1 MAVSGYDGSIVLTT
15 KIDTKGLGKGIDALK
30 NKFAQLKE
38 QRVTFNVLTSAIK
51 DQQFVIKNLETQ
63 YSQLVAAGQGSSEQA
78 QDLKNQIK
86 ELRAELKQMQEAV
99 SQMGKTAKKD
109 IKTTT
114 KGLTRIRQRLAE
126 IAKSVF
132 IFTLVTKA
140 LRSIFDLFKDILNAD
155 KKFRADWEEL
165 KAALYAI
172 ATPLKDVI
180 IPALKYIVAQ
190 MRDWAVSVGRII
202 AELSG
207 MSYEEFVAQARA
219 TKEAADNYKKM
230 ADSSAETAKN
240 VKKQLAAFDDI
251 QILTGGETSEADGGE
266 SAGFDALA
274 GYDTGNAKN
283 MLEDVMTAVRG
294 ALIALGVILLVSG
307 NVGWGISLIIA
318 GAAMMGYSEAEIG
331 NADNITAEIN
341 KLSGAVIIGGILAIL
356 VGILLCMAQ
365 LWGLGI
371 KLIAIGAAASF
382 GTITLNWDSIKE
394 KLQTSAGDW
403 VAVGGIIAIVLGILL
418 CMASLFPIGI
428 ALIALGAAAVVT
440 TIVVNW
446 DTITKQ
452 VSQAIEENKGLL
464 AGAAAGLLL
473 IGILLCFT
481 PMLALGIALIA
492 TGVIGLGYVAT
503 KVDWRGVGENISN
516 FVEENKRLII
526 GISAGLLLIG
536 ILLCFTPLLPLGIGL
551 IAAGVAGLGYTATK
565 IDWKAVGANI
575 SNFVEENK
583 RLIIGISAGLLVIGI
598 LLCFTPM
605 LPLGISLIA
614 AGVVGLGYT
623 ATKVDWK
630 AIGNKISNFIE
641 ENKGLL
647 IGVSAGLLLIGILL
661 CITGVR
667 VPLGIGLIVAGVAGL
682 GYTATKIDW
691 NAPVNWVKNA
701 WEMVKQ
707 FWNANIAPVFTQ
719 KFWIDLA
726 KKCGNGLIAGF
737 EGAINGIISLFE
749 TMINWIAGGLNK
761 ISFDI
766 PSWVPLIGGKK
777 FGFNIPKAKFGRVSI
792 PRLAEGAVIPANKEF
807 LAVLGDQKRGT
818 NIEAPAELIKQM
830 VREAL
835 AENGSQTTTREEH
848 YYLNET
854 ELMSIMY
861 RLVKGGE
868 RLGGGSLITE
878 GGA

>member
-202 AELSG
+202 AALSG

-318 GAAMMGYSEAEIG
+318 GAAMMGYSESETG
-331 NADNITAEIN
+331 NDDDIKSKID

-382 GTITLNWDSIKE
+382 GTIALNWDSIKE

-440 TIVVNW
+440 PIVVNW
-446 DTITKQ
+446 DTITTKI
-452 VSQAIEENKGLL
+452 SQFVNENKAIV

-481 PMLALGIALIA
+481 PLLALGI
-492 TGVIGLGYVAT
+492 G
-503 KVDWRGVGENISN
+503 
-516 FVEENKRLII
+516 
-526 GISAGLLLIG
+526 
-536 ILLCFTPLLPLGIGL
+536 
-551 IAAGVAGLGYTATK
+551 
-565 IDWKAVGANI
+565 
-575 SNFVEENK
+575 
-583 RLIIGISAGLLVIGI
+583 
-598 LLCFTPM
+598 
-605 LPLGISLIA
+605 LIA

-630 AIGNKISNFIE
+630 AIGNKISNFVE

-661 CITGVR
+661 CITGVG

-701 WEMVKQ
+701 WEMVKR

-737 EGAINGIISLFE
+737 EGAINGIISIFE
-749 TMINWIAGGLNK
+749 TMINWIVGGLNK

-777 FGFNIPKAKFGRVSI
+777 FGFNIPEAKFGRVSI

>member
-219 TKEAADNYKKM
+219 TKEAAGNYKKM

-240 VKKQLAAFDDI
+240 VKKQLAAFDDM

-318 GAAMMGYSEAEIG
+318 GAAMMGYSESKTG
-331 NADNITAEIN
+331 NDNDNDDDIKSKID

-356 VGILLCMAQ
+356 LGILLCMAPP
-365 LWGLGI
+365 LLGLGV

-382 GTITLNWDSIKE
+382 GTIALNWDSIKE

-418 CMASLFPIGI
+418 CMTPLFPLGI

-440 TIVVNW
+440 PIVVNW

-452 VSQAIEENKGLL
+452 VSRAIEENKGLL

-492 TGVIGLGYVAT
+492 TGVIGLGYAAT

-536 ILLCFTPLLPLGIGL
+536 ILLCFTPLFPLGIG
-551 IAAGVAGLGYTATK
+551 
-565 IDWKAVGANI
+565 
-575 SNFVEENK
+575 
-583 RLIIGISAGLLVIGI
+583 
-598 LLCFTPM
+598 
-605 LPLGISLIA
+605 LIA

-630 AIGNKISNFIE
+630 AIGNKISNFVE

-647 IGVSAGLLLIGILL
+647 IRVSAGLLLIGILL
-661 CITGVR
+661 CFTPMI
-667 VPLGIGLIVAGVAGL
+667 PLGIGLIVAGVAGL

-701 WEMVKQ
+701 WEMVKR
-707 FWNANIAPVFTQ
+707 FWDANIAPVFTQ

-777 FGFNIPKAKFGRVSI
+777 FGFNIPEAKFGRVSI

>member
-307 NVGWGISLIIA
+307 QVGWGISLIIA
-318 GAAMMGYSEAEIG
+318 GAAMMGYSESEIG
-331 NADNITAEIN
+331 NADNINAEIN

-356 VGILLCMAQ
+356 LGILLCMAQ

-382 GTITLNWDSIKE
+382 GTIALNWDSIKE

-440 TIVVNW
+440 PIVVNW

-503 KVDWRGVGENISN
+503 KIDWRGVGTNISN
-516 FVEENKRLII
+516 FINENKGLII
-526 GISAGLLLIG
+526 GIAAGLVVIG

-565 IDWKAVGANI
+565 IDWKA
-575 SNFVEENK
+575 
-583 RLIIGISAGLLVIGI
+583 
-598 LLCFTPM
+598 
-605 LPLGISLIA
+605 
-614 AGVVGLGYT
+614 
-623 ATKVDWK
+623 
-630 AIGNKISNFIE
+630 IGNKISNFVE

-661 CITGVR
+661 CITGVG

-701 WEMVKQ
+701 WEMVKR
-707 FWNANIAPVFTQ
+707 FWDANIAPVFTK

-737 EGAINGIISLFE
+737 EGAINGIISIFE

-777 FGFNIPKAKFGRVSI
+777 FGFNIPEAKFGRVSI

-835 AENGSQTTTREEH
+835 AENGSQTATREEH

-854 ELMSIMY
+854 ELMSIMW

>member
-30 NKFAQLKE
+30 NKLAQLKE

-230 ADSSAETAKN
+230 AGSSAETAKN

-318 GAAMMGYSEAEIG
+318 GAAMMGYSEAETG

-382 GTITLNWDSIKE
+382 GTIALNWDSIKE

-440 TIVVNW
+440 PIVVNW

-464 AGAAAGLLL
+464 AVAAAGLLL

-551 IAAGVAGLGYTATK
+551 IATGVVGLGYTATK
-565 IDWKAVGANI
+565 VDWKAIGNKI

-605 LPLGISLIA
+605 FPLGISLIA
-614 AGVVGLGYT
+614 ASVAGLGYT

-630 AIGNKISNFIE
+630 AIGNKISNFVE

-661 CITGVR
+661 CFTPMI
-667 VPLGIGLIVAGVAGL
+667 PLGIGLIVAGVAGL

-691 NAPVNWVKNA
+691 NAAVNWVKNA

-737 EGAINGIISLFE
+737 EGAINGIISIFE
-749 TMINWIAGGLNK
+749 TMINWIVGGLNK
-761 ISFDI
+761 ISFD
-766 PSWVPLIGGKK
+766 VPWWLVPVVGGET
-777 FGFNIPKAKFGRVSI
+777 FGFNIPEVKLGRVSI

>member
-294 ALIALGVILLVSG
+294 ALIALGVILLVCG

-331 NADNITAEIN
+331 NADNINAEIN

-356 VGILLCMAQ
+356 LGILLCMAQ
-365 LWGLGI
+365 FWGLGI

-394 KLQTSAGDW
+394 KLQTSDGVW

-440 TIVVNW
+440 PIVVNW

-492 TGVIGLGYVAT
+492 SGVIGLGYVAT
-503 KVDWRGVGENISN
+503 KIDWRGVGTNISN
-516 FVEENKRLII
+516 FINENKGLII
-526 GISAGLLLIG
+526 GIAAGLVVIG

-565 IDWKAVGANI
+565 IDWKA
-575 SNFVEENK
+575 
-583 RLIIGISAGLLVIGI
+583 
-598 LLCFTPM
+598 
-605 LPLGISLIA
+605 
-614 AGVVGLGYT
+614 
-623 ATKVDWK
+623 
-630 AIGNKISNFIE
+630 IGNKISNFVE

-661 CITGVR
+661 CITGVG

-701 WEMVKQ
+701 WEMVKR
-707 FWNANIAPVFTQ
+707 FWNVNIAPVFTQ

-777 FGFNIPKAKFGRVSI
+777 FGFNIPEAKFGRVSI

>member
-1 MAVSGYDGSIVLTT
+1 MAVSGYDGSIILTT

-30 NKFAQLKE
+30 KKFAQLKE

-63 YSQLVAAGQGSSEQA
+63 YSQMVAAGQGSSEQA
-78 QDLKNQIK
+78 QELKNQIK
-86 ELRAELKQMQEAV
+86 ELRVELKQMKEAL
-99 SQMGKTAKKD
+99 SAMGKTSQKD
-109 IKTTT
+109 IKATTQ
-114 KGLTRIRQRLAE
+114 GLTRIRQRLAE

-132 IFTLVTKA
+132 IFALVTKA

-318 GAAMMGYSEAEIG
+318 GAAMMGYSEAETG

-365 LWGLGI
+365 LWGVGI

-382 GTITLNWDSIKE
+382 GTIALNWDSIKE

-428 ALIALGAAAVVT
+428 ALIALGAAAVVWP
-440 TIVVNW
+440 IVVNW

-503 KVDWRGVGENISN
+503 KIDWNEVGTKISN
-516 FVEENKRLII
+516 FVEENKSLII

-536 ILLCFTPLLPLGIGL
+536 ILLCFTPMLPLGISL
-551 IAAGVAGLGYTATK
+551 IATGVVGLGYTATK
-565 IDWKAVGANI
+565 IDWKA
-575 SNFVEENK
+575 
-583 RLIIGISAGLLVIGI
+583 
-598 LLCFTPM
+598 
-605 LPLGISLIA
+605 
-614 AGVVGLGYT
+614 
-623 ATKVDWK
+623 
-630 AIGNKISNFIE
+630 IGNKISNFVE

-661 CITGVR
+661 CITGVG

-701 WEMVKQ
+701 WEMVKR
-707 FWNANIAPVFTQ
+707 FWDANIAQVFTQ
-719 KFWIDLA
+719 KFWLDLA

-777 FGFNIPKAKFGRVSI
+777 FGFNIPEAKFGRVSI

-868 RLGGGSLITE
+868 RLGGGSLIAE

>member
-180 IPALKYIVAQ
+180 IPALKYIVAE

-251 QILTGGETSEADGGE
+251 QILTGGENSEADGGE

-382 GTITLNWDSIKE
+382 GTIALNWDSIKE

-440 TIVVNW
+440 PIVVNW

-481 PMLALGIALIA
+481 P
-492 TGVIGLGYVAT
+492 
-503 KVDWRGVGENISN
+503 
-516 FVEENKRLII
+516 
-526 GISAGLLLIG
+526 
-536 ILLCFTPLLPLGIGL
+536 LLPLGIGL
-551 IAAGVAGLGYTATK
+551 IAT
-565 IDWKAVGANI
+565 
-575 SNFVEENK
+575 
-583 RLIIGISAGLLVIGI
+583 
-598 LLCFTPM
+598 
-605 LPLGISLIA
+605 
-614 AGVVGLGYT
+614 GVVGLGYS

-630 AIGNKISNFIE
+630 AIGNKISNFVE

-661 CITGVR
+661 CITGVG

-691 NAPVNWVKNA
+691 NAPVNWVQNA
-701 WEMVKQ
+701 WEMVKR
-707 FWNANIAPVFTQ
+707 FWDANIAPVFTQ

-777 FGFNIPKAKFGRVSI
+777 FGFNIPEAKFGRVSI

>member
-30 NKFAQLKE
+30 IKFAQLKE

-251 QILTGGETSEADGGE
+251 QILTGGENSEADGGE

-356 VGILLCMAQ
+356 LGILLCMAQ

-382 GTITLNWDSIKE
+382 GTIALNWDSIKE

-440 TIVVNW
+440 PIVVNW

-503 KVDWRGVGENISN
+503 KIDWRGVGE
-516 FVEENKRLII
+516 
-526 GISAGLLLIG
+526 
-536 ILLCFTPLLPLGIGL
+536 
-551 IAAGVAGLGYTATK
+551 
-565 IDWKAVGANI
+565 NI

-630 AIGNKISNFIE
+630 AIGNKISNFVE

-661 CITGVR
+661 CITGVG

-701 WEMVKQ
+701 WEMVKR

-777 FGFNIPKAKFGRVSI
+777 FGFNIPEAKFGRVSI

>member
-30 NKFAQLKE
+30 NKFAQLRE

-331 NADNITAEIN
+331 NADNINAEIN

-356 VGILLCMAQ
+356 LGILLCMAQ
-365 LWGLGI
+365 FWGLGI

-382 GTITLNWDSIKE
+382 GTIALNWDSIKE

-440 TIVVNW
+440 PIVVNW

-452 VSQAIEENKGLL
+452 VSRAIEENKGLL

-503 KVDWRGVGENISN
+503 KIDWRGVGTKISN
-516 FVEENKRLII
+516 FINENKGLII
-526 GISAGLLLIG
+526 GIAAGLVVIG

-565 IDWKAVGANI
+565 IDWKA
-575 SNFVEENK
+575 
-583 RLIIGISAGLLVIGI
+583 
-598 LLCFTPM
+598 
-605 LPLGISLIA
+605 
-614 AGVVGLGYT
+614 
-623 ATKVDWK
+623 
-630 AIGNKISNFIE
+630 IGNKISNFVE

-661 CITGVR
+661 CITGVG

-701 WEMVKQ
+701 WEMVKR
-707 FWNANIAPVFTQ
+707 FWNVNIAPVFTQ

-737 EGAINGIISLFE
+737 EGAINGIISRFE
-749 TMINWIAGGLNK
+749 TMINWIVGGLNK

-777 FGFNIPKAKFGRVSI
+777 FGFNIPEAKFGRVSI

-835 AENGSQTTTREEH
+835 AENGWQTTTPEEH
-848 YYLNET
+848 YCLNET

>member
-15 KIDTKGLGKGIDALK
+15 KIDTKGLGKGIDAIK

-38 QRVTFNVLTSAIK
+38 QRVTFNVMTSAIK

-63 YSQLVAAGQGSSEQA
+63 YSQMVAAGQGSSEQV
-78 QDLKNQIK
+78 QNLKSQIK
-86 ELRAELKQMQEAV
+86 ELRDELNPMQEAL
-99 SQMGKTAKKD
+99 SAMGKTSKKD
-109 IKTTT
+109 IKATTQ
-114 KGLTRIRQRLAE
+114 GLTRIRQRLAE

-219 TKEAADNYKKM
+219 TKEAAENYKKM

-266 SAGFDALA
+266 SAGFVALA

-318 GAAMMGYSEAEIG
+318 GAAMMGYSESETG
-331 NADNITAEIN
+331 NDDDIKSKID
-341 KLSGAVIIGGILAIL
+341 KLSGAVRIGGILAIL

-365 LWGLGI
+365 FWGLGI

-382 GTITLNWDSIKE
+382 GTIALNWDSIKE

-418 CMASLFPIGI
+418 CMASLFPLGI
-428 ALIALGAAAVVT
+428 ALIALGAAAVLT
-440 TIVVNW
+440 PIVVNW
-446 DTITKQ
+446 DTITTKI
-452 VSQAIEENKGLL
+452 SQFVNENKAIV

-492 TGVIGLGYVAT
+492 SGVIGLGYVAT
-503 KVDWRGVGENISN
+503 KIDWRGVGTNISN
-516 FVEENKRLII
+516 FINENKGLII
-526 GISAGLLLIG
+526 GIAAGLVVIG

-565 IDWKAVGANI
+565 I
-575 SNFVEENK
+575 
-583 RLIIGISAGLLVIGI
+583 
-598 LLCFTPM
+598 
-605 LPLGISLIA
+605 
-614 AGVVGLGYT
+614 
-623 ATKVDWK
+623 DWK

-661 CITGVR
+661 CITGVG

-707 FWNANIAPVFTQ
+707 FWNANIAPVFTK
-719 KFWIDLA
+719 KFWLDLA

-737 EGAINGIISLFE
+737 EGAINGIISIFE
-749 TMINWIAGGLNK
+749 TMINWIVGGLNK

-777 FGFNIPKAKFGRVSI
+777 FGFNIPEAKFGRVSI
-792 PRLAEGAVIPANKEF
+792 PRLAEGAVIPANKKF

-835 AENGSQTTTREEH
+835 DENGSQTTTREEH

>member
-30 NKFAQLKE
+30 NKLAQLKE

-318 GAAMMGYSEAEIG
+318 GAAMMGYSEAETG
-331 NADNITAEIN
+331 NADNINAEIN

-356 VGILLCMAQ
+356 LGILLCMAQ

-382 GTITLNWDSIKE
+382 GTIALNWDSIKE

-440 TIVVNW
+440 PIVVNW
-446 DTITKQ
+446 DTMTKQ

-503 KVDWRGVGENISN
+503 KIDWRGVGE
-516 FVEENKRLII
+516 
-526 GISAGLLLIG
+526 
-536 ILLCFTPLLPLGIGL
+536 
-551 IAAGVAGLGYTATK
+551 
-565 IDWKAVGANI
+565 NI

-630 AIGNKISNFIE
+630 AIGNKVSNFVE

-661 CITGVR
+661 CITGVG

-701 WEMVKQ
+701 WEMVKR
-707 FWNANIAPVFTQ
+707 FWDANIAPVFTQ

-749 TMINWIAGGLNK
+749 TMINWIVGGINK
-761 ISFDI
+761 ISFD
-766 PSWVPLIGGKK
+766 VPWWLVPVVGSET
-777 FGFNIPKAKFGRVSI
+777 FGFNIPEVKLGRVSI

-835 AENGSQTTTREEH
+835 AENGSQTATREEH

>member
-30 NKFAQLKE
+30 NKFAQLRE

-331 NADNITAEIN
+331 NADNINAEIN

-356 VGILLCMAQ
+356 LGILLCMAQ
-365 LWGLGI
+365 FWGLGI

-382 GTITLNWDSIKE
+382 GTIALNWDSIKE

-440 TIVVNW
+440 PIVVNW

-503 KVDWRGVGENISN
+503 KIDWRGVGTKISN
-516 FVEENKRLII
+516 FINENKGLII
-526 GISAGLLLIG
+526 GIAAGLVVIG

-565 IDWKAVGANI
+565 IDWKA
-575 SNFVEENK
+575 
-583 RLIIGISAGLLVIGI
+583 
-598 LLCFTPM
+598 
-605 LPLGISLIA
+605 
-614 AGVVGLGYT
+614 
-623 ATKVDWK
+623 
-630 AIGNKISNFIE
+630 IGNKISNFVE

-661 CITGVR
+661 CITGVG

-701 WEMVKQ
+701 WEMVKR

-749 TMINWIAGGLNK
+749 TMINWIVGGINK
-761 ISFDI
+761 ISFD
-766 PSWVPLIGGKK
+766 VPWWLVPVVGSET
-777 FGFNIPKAKFGRVSI
+777 FGFNIPEVKLGRVSI

>member
-165 KAALYAI
+165 KAALYAL

-307 NVGWGISLIIA
+307 NIGWGISLIIA

-382 GTITLNWDSIKE
+382 GTMALNWDSIKE

-440 TIVVNW
+440 PIVVNW

-464 AGAAAGLLL
+464 AVAA
-473 IGILLCFT
+473 
-481 PMLALGIALIA
+481 
-492 TGVIGLGYVAT
+492 
-503 KVDWRGVGENISN
+503 
-516 FVEENKRLII
+516 
-526 GISAGLLLIG
+526 AGLLLIG

-551 IAAGVAGLGYTATK
+551 IAT
-565 IDWKAVGANI
+565 
-575 SNFVEENK
+575 
-583 RLIIGISAGLLVIGI
+583 
-598 LLCFTPM
+598 
-605 LPLGISLIA
+605 
-614 AGVVGLGYT
+614 GVVGLGYS

-630 AIGNKISNFIE
+630 AIGNKISNFVE

-661 CITGVR
+661 CITGVG

-701 WEMVKQ
+701 WEMVKR

-737 EGAINGIISLFE
+737 EGAINGIISIFE

>member
-38 QRVTFNVLTSAIK
+38 QRVTFKVLTSAIK

-132 IFTLVTKA
+132 VFALVTKA

-219 TKEAADNYKKM
+219 TKEAAGNYKKM

-318 GAAMMGYSEAEIG
+318 GAAMMGYSESKTG
-331 NADNITAEIN
+331 NDNDNDDDIKSKID

-382 GTITLNWDSIKE
+382 GTIALNWDSIKE

-551 IAAGVAGLGYTATK
+551 IAT
-565 IDWKAVGANI
+565 
-575 SNFVEENK
+575 
-583 RLIIGISAGLLVIGI
+583 
-598 LLCFTPM
+598 
-605 LPLGISLIA
+605 
-614 AGVVGLGYT
+614 GVVGLGYS

-630 AIGNKISNFIE
+630 AIGNKISNFVE

-647 IGVSAGLLLIGILL
+647 IRVSAGLLLIGILL
-661 CITGVR
+661 CITGVG

-701 WEMVKQ
+701 WEMVKR
-707 FWNANIAPVFTQ
+707 FWDANIAPVFTQ

-777 FGFNIPKAKFGRVSI
+777 FGFNIPEVKLGRVSI

>member
-30 NKFAQLKE
+30 NKLAQLKE

-114 KGLTRIRQRLAE
+114 QGLTRIRQRLAE

-251 QILTGGETSEADGGE
+251 QILSSGETSEADGGE

-318 GAAMMGYSEAEIG
+318 GAAMMGYSESETG
-331 NADNITAEIN
+331 NDDDIKPKIDN
-341 KLSGAVIIGGILAIL
+341 LSGAVIIGGILAIL

-382 GTITLNWDSIKE
+382 GTIALNWDSIKE

-428 ALIALGAAAVVT
+428 ALIALGAAAVIT
-440 TIVVNW
+440 PIVVNW

-464 AGAAAGLLL
+464 AVAAAGLLL

-551 IAAGVAGLGYTATK
+551 IAAGV
-565 IDWKAVGANI
+565 
-575 SNFVEENK
+575 
-583 RLIIGISAGLLVIGI
+583 
-598 LLCFTPM
+598 
-605 LPLGISLIA
+605 
-614 AGVVGLGYT
+614 VGLGYT

-630 AIGNKISNFIE
+630 AIGNKISNFVE

-661 CITGVR
+661 CFTPMI
-667 VPLGIGLIVAGVAGL
+667 PLGIGLIVAGVAGL

-691 NAPVNWVKNA
+691 NALGNWVKNA
-701 WEMVKQ
+701 WEMVKR
-707 FWNANIAPVFTQ
+707 FWNANIAPVFTR
-719 KFWIDLA
+719 KFWLDLA

-737 EGAINGIISLFE
+737 EGAINGIISIFE
-749 TMINWIAGGLNK
+749 TMINWIVGGLNK

-777 FGFNIPKAKFGRVSI
+777 FGFNIPEAKFGRVSI

>member
-30 NKFAQLKE
+30 KKFAQLKE

-63 YSQLVAAGQGSSEQA
+63 YSQMVAAGQGSSEQA
-78 QDLKNQIK
+78 QELKNQIK
-86 ELRAELKQMQEAV
+86 ELRAELKQMQEAL
-99 SQMGKTAKKD
+99 SAMGKTSKKD
-109 IKTTT
+109 IKATTQ
-114 KGLTRIRQRLAE
+114 GLTRIRQRLAE

-207 MSYEEFVAQARA
+207 MSYDEFVAQARA

-318 GAAMMGYSEAEIG
+318 GAAMMGYSESETG
-331 NADNITAEIN
+331 NEDDIKSKID

-382 GTITLNWDSIKE
+382 GTIALNWDSIKE

-440 TIVVNW
+440 PIVVNW

-503 KVDWRGVGENISN
+503 KIDWNEVGTKISN
-516 FVEENKRLII
+516 FVEENKSLII

-565 IDWKAVGANI
+565 IDWN
-575 SNFVEENK
+575 
-583 RLIIGISAGLLVIGI
+583 
-598 LLCFTPM
+598 
-605 LPLGISLIA
+605 
-614 AGVVGLGYT
+614 
-623 ATKVDWK
+623 
-630 AIGNKISNFIE
+630 AIGNKISNFVE

-661 CITGVR
+661 CITGVG

-707 FWNANIAPVFTQ
+707 FWNANIAPVFTK
-719 KFWIDLA
+719 KFWLDLA

-737 EGAINGIISLFE
+737 EGAINGIISIFE
-749 TMINWIAGGLNK
+749 TMINWIVGGLNK

-777 FGFNIPKAKFGRVSI
+777 FGFNIPKANFGRVSI

>member
-30 NKFAQLKE
+30 NKLAQLKE

-63 YSQLVAAGQGSSEQA
+63 YSQMVAAGQGSSEQA

-86 ELRAELKQMQEAV
+86 ELRAELKQMQEAL

-126 IAKSVF
+126 IAKSIF
-132 IFTLVTKA
+132 IFALVTKA

-240 VKKQLAAFDDI
+240 AKKQLAAFDDL

-318 GAAMMGYSEAEIG
+318 GAAMMGYSESETG
-331 NADNITAEIN
+331 NDDDIKSKID

-382 GTITLNWDSIKE
+382 GTIALNWDSIKE

-440 TIVVNW
+440 PIVVNW

-464 AGAAAGLLL
+464 AVAA
-473 IGILLCFT
+473 
-481 PMLALGIALIA
+481 
-492 TGVIGLGYVAT
+492 
-503 KVDWRGVGENISN
+503 
-516 FVEENKRLII
+516 
-526 GISAGLLLIG
+526 AGLLLIG

-583 RLIIGISAGLLVIGI
+583 GLIIGIAAGLVVIGI
-598 LLCFTPM
+598 LLCFTP
-605 LPLGISLIA
+605 LLALGIGLIA

-630 AIGNKISNFIE
+630 AIGNKISNFVE

-661 CITGVR
+661 CFTPMI
-667 VPLGIGLIVAGVAGL
+667 PLGIGLIVAGVAGL
-682 GYTATKIDW
+682 GYTATKINW

-701 WEMVKQ
+701 WGIVKQ
-707 FWNANIAPVFTQ
+707 FWNANIAPVFTK
-719 KFWIDLA
+719 KFWLDLA

-737 EGAINGIISLFE
+737 EGAINGIISIFE
-749 TMINWIAGGLNK
+749 TMINWISGGLNK

-777 FGFNIPKAKFGRVSI
+777 FSFNIPGVKLGRVSI

>member
-30 NKFAQLKE
+30 NKLAQLKE

-63 YSQLVAAGQGSSEQA
+63 YSQMVAAGQGSSEQA

-207 MSYEEFVAQARA
+207 MSYDEFVAQARA

-318 GAAMMGYSEAEIG
+318 GAAMMGYSESEIG

-341 KLSGAVIIGGILAIL
+341 RLSGAVIIGGILAIL
-356 VGILLCMAQ
+356 LGILLCMAQ

-382 GTITLNWDSIKE
+382 GTIALNWDSIKE

-440 TIVVNW
+440 PIVVNW

-452 VSQAIEENKGLL
+452 VSQAIEENKGLV
-464 AGAAAGLLL
+464 AGVAAGLLL

-503 KVDWRGVGENISN
+503 KIDWNEVGTKISN

-536 ILLCFTPLLPLGIGL
+536 ILLCFTPEFPLGIGL
-551 IAAGVAGLGYTATK
+551 IVAGVAGLGYTATK
-565 IDWKAVGANI
+565 I
-575 SNFVEENK
+575 
-583 RLIIGISAGLLVIGI
+583 
-598 LLCFTPM
+598 
-605 LPLGISLIA
+605 
-614 AGVVGLGYT
+614 
-623 ATKVDWK
+623 DWK

-661 CITGVR
+661 CITGVG

-737 EGAINGIISLFE
+737 EGAINGIISIFE

-777 FGFNIPKAKFGRVSI
+777 FGFNIPKAKLGRVSI

-835 AENGSQTTTREEH
+835 AENGSQTATREEH

-868 RLGGGSLITE
+868 RLGGGSLIAE

>member
-63 YSQLVAAGQGSSEQA
+63 YSQMVAAGQGSSEQA

-318 GAAMMGYSEAEIG
+318 GAAMMGYSESETG
-331 NADNITAEIN
+331 NDDDIKSKID

-356 VGILLCMAQ
+356 LGILLCMAQ
-365 LWGLGI
+365 FWGLGI

-382 GTITLNWDSIKE
+382 GTMALNWDSIKE

-418 CMASLFPIGI
+418 CMASLFTIGI

-440 TIVVNW
+440 PIVVNW

-503 KVDWRGVGENISN
+503 KIDWRGVGANISN
-516 FVEENKRLII
+516 FINENKGLII
-526 GISAGLLLIG
+526 GIAAGLVVIG
-536 ILLCFTPLLPLGIGL
+536 ILLCFTPLLALGIG
-551 IAAGVAGLGYTATK
+551 
-565 IDWKAVGANI
+565 
-575 SNFVEENK
+575 
-583 RLIIGISAGLLVIGI
+583 
-598 LLCFTPM
+598 
-605 LPLGISLIA
+605 LIA

-630 AIGNKISNFIE
+630 AIGNKISNFVE

-661 CITGVR
+661 CFTPMI
-667 VPLGIGLIVAGVAGL
+667 PLGIGLIVAGVAGL

-701 WEMVKQ
+701 WEMVKR

-749 TMINWIAGGLNK
+749 TMINWIVGGINK
-761 ISFDI
+761 ISFD
-766 PSWVPLIGGKK
+766 VPWWLVPVVGGET
-777 FGFNIPKAKFGRVSI
+777 FGFNIPEVKLGRVSI

>member
-307 NVGWGISLIIA
+307 QVGWGISLIIA
-318 GAAMMGYSEAEIG
+318 GAAMMGYSESEIG
-331 NADNITAEIN
+331 NADNINAEIN

-356 VGILLCMAQ
+356 LGILLCMAQ

-382 GTITLNWDSIKE
+382 GTIALNWDSIKE

-440 TIVVNW
+440 PIVVNW

-503 KVDWRGVGENISN
+503 KIDWRGVGTNISN
-516 FVEENKRLII
+516 FINENKGLII
-526 GISAGLLLIG
+526 GIAAGLVVIG

-565 IDWKAVGANI
+565 IDWKA
-575 SNFVEENK
+575 
-583 RLIIGISAGLLVIGI
+583 
-598 LLCFTPM
+598 
-605 LPLGISLIA
+605 
-614 AGVVGLGYT
+614 
-623 ATKVDWK
+623 
-630 AIGNKISNFIE
+630 IGNKISNFVE

-661 CITGVR
+661 CITGVG

-701 WEMVKQ
+701 WEMVKR
-707 FWNANIAPVFTQ
+707 FWDANIAPVFTK

-737 EGAINGIISLFE
+737 EGAINGIVSIFE

-777 FGFNIPKAKFGRVSI
+777 FGFNIPEAKFGRVSI

-835 AENGSQTTTREEH
+835 AENGSQTATREEH

-854 ELMSIMY
+854 ELMSIMW

>member
-240 VKKQLAAFDDI
+240 VKKQLAAFDDM

-294 ALIALGVILLVSG
+294 ALIALGVILLVCG

-331 NADNITAEIN
+331 NADNINAEIN

-356 VGILLCMAQ
+356 LGILLCMAQ

-394 KLQTSAGDW
+394 KLQTSDGVW

-440 TIVVNW
+440 PIVVNW

-492 TGVIGLGYVAT
+492 SGVIGLGYVAT
-503 KVDWRGVGENISN
+503 KIDWRGVGTNISN
-516 FVEENKRLII
+516 FINENKGLII
-526 GISAGLLLIG
+526 GIAAGLVVIG

-565 IDWKAVGANI
+565 IDWKA
-575 SNFVEENK
+575 
-583 RLIIGISAGLLVIGI
+583 
-598 LLCFTPM
+598 
-605 LPLGISLIA
+605 
-614 AGVVGLGYT
+614 
-623 ATKVDWK
+623 
-630 AIGNKISNFIE
+630 IGNKISNFVE

-661 CITGVR
+661 CITGVG

-701 WEMVKQ
+701 WEMVKR
-707 FWNANIAPVFTQ
+707 FWNVNIAPVFTQ

-777 FGFNIPKAKFGRVSI
+777 FGFNIPEAKFGRVSI

>member
-165 KAALYAI
+165 KAALYAL

-202 AELSG
+202 AALSG

-318 GAAMMGYSEAEIG
+318 GAAMMGYSESETG
-331 NADNITAEIN
+331 NDDDIKSKID

-382 GTITLNWDSIKE
+382 GTIALNWDSIKE

-440 TIVVNW
+440 PIVVNW
-446 DTITKQ
+446 DTITTKI
-452 VSQAIEENKGLL
+452 SQFVNENKAIV

-481 PMLALGIALIA
+481 PLLALGI
-492 TGVIGLGYVAT
+492 G
-503 KVDWRGVGENISN
+503 
-516 FVEENKRLII
+516 
-526 GISAGLLLIG
+526 
-536 ILLCFTPLLPLGIGL
+536 
-551 IAAGVAGLGYTATK
+551 
-565 IDWKAVGANI
+565 
-575 SNFVEENK
+575 
-583 RLIIGISAGLLVIGI
+583 
-598 LLCFTPM
+598 
-605 LPLGISLIA
+605 LIA

-630 AIGNKISNFIE
+630 AIGNKISNFVE

-661 CITGVR
+661 CITGVG

-701 WEMVKQ
+701 WEMVKR

-737 EGAINGIISLFE
+737 EGAINGIISIFE
-749 TMINWIAGGLNK
+749 TMINWIVGGLNK

-777 FGFNIPKAKFGRVSI
+777 FGFNIPEAKFGRVSI

>member
-165 KAALYAI
+165 KASLYAI
-172 ATPLKDVI
+172 ATPLKSVI

-294 ALIALGVILLVSG
+294 ALMAWGVILVVSG
-307 NVGWGISLIIA
+307 QVGWGISLIIA
-318 GAAMMGYSEAEIG
+318 GAAMIGYSESETG
-331 NADNITAEIN
+331 NEDDIKSKID

-356 VGILLCMAQ
+356 LGILLCMAQ

-382 GTITLNWDSIKE
+382 GTIALNWDSIKE

-428 ALIALGAAAVVT
+428 ALIALGTAAVVT
-440 TIVVNW
+440 PIVVNW

-452 VSQAIEENKGLL
+452 LSQAIEENKGLL

-492 TGVIGLGYVAT
+492 SGVIGLGYVAT
-503 KVDWRGVGENISN
+503 KIDWNEVGTKISN
-516 FVEENKRLII
+516 FVEENKSLII

-536 ILLCFTPLLPLGIGL
+536 ILLCFTPMLPLGIGL

-565 IDWKAVGANI
+565 IDWN
-575 SNFVEENK
+575 
-583 RLIIGISAGLLVIGI
+583 
-598 LLCFTPM
+598 
-605 LPLGISLIA
+605 
-614 AGVVGLGYT
+614 
-623 ATKVDWK
+623 
-630 AIGNKISNFIE
+630 AIGNKISNFVE

-661 CITGVR
+661 CITGVG

-701 WEMVKQ
+701 WEMVRR

-737 EGAINGIISLFE
+737 EGAINGIISIFE

-777 FGFNIPKAKFGRVSI
+777 FGFNIPEAKFGRVSI

-868 RLGGGSLITE
+868 RLGGGSLIAE

>member
-318 GAAMMGYSEAEIG
+318 GAAMMGYSESETG
-331 NADNITAEIN
+331 NDDDIKSKID
-341 KLSGAVIIGGILAIL
+341 KLSGAVIIGGILSIL

-382 GTITLNWDSIKE
+382 GTIALNWDSIKE

-440 TIVVNW
+440 PIVVNW

-503 KVDWRGVGENISN
+503 KIDWRGVGANISN
-516 FVEENKRLII
+516 FINENKGLII
-526 GISAGLLLIG
+526 GIAAGLVVIG
-536 ILLCFTPLLPLGIGL
+536 ILLCFTPLLALGIG
-551 IAAGVAGLGYTATK
+551 
-565 IDWKAVGANI
+565 
-575 SNFVEENK
+575 
-583 RLIIGISAGLLVIGI
+583 
-598 LLCFTPM
+598 
-605 LPLGISLIA
+605 LIA

-630 AIGNKISNFIE
+630 AIGNKISNFVE

-661 CITGVR
+661 CFTPMI
-667 VPLGIGLIVAGVAGL
+667 PLGIGLIVAGVAGL

-701 WEMVKQ
+701 WEMVKR

-749 TMINWIAGGLNK
+749 TMINWIVGGINK
-761 ISFDI
+761 ISFD
-766 PSWVPLIGGKK
+766 VPWWLVPVVGGET
-777 FGFNIPKAKFGRVSI
+777 FGFNIPEVKLGRVSI

>member
-51 DQQFVIKNLETQ
+51 DQQFVIKNLEAQ

-78 QDLKNQIK
+78 QNLKSQIK

-356 VGILLCMAQ
+356 LGILLCMAQ

-382 GTITLNWDSIKE
+382 GTIALNWDSIKE

-440 TIVVNW
+440 PIVVNW

-464 AGAAAGLLL
+464 AVAAAGLLL

-503 KVDWRGVGENISN
+503 KIDWHGVGTNISN

-526 GISAGLLLIG
+526 GISAGLLVIG

-661 CITGVR
+661 CITGVG

-719 KFWIDLA
+719 KFWLDLA

-737 EGAINGIISLFE
+737 EGAINGIISIFE

-777 FGFNIPKAKFGRVSI
+777 FGFNIPEAKFGRVSI

>member
-38 QRVTFNVLTSAIK
+38 QRVTFKVLTSAIK

-132 IFTLVTKA
+132 VFALVTKA

-331 NADNITAEIN
+331 NADNINAEIN

-356 VGILLCMAQ
+356 LGILLCMAQ
-365 LWGLGI
+365 FWGLGI

-382 GTITLNWDSIKE
+382 GTIALNWDSIKE

-551 IAAGVAGLGYTATK
+551 IAT
-565 IDWKAVGANI
+565 
-575 SNFVEENK
+575 
-583 RLIIGISAGLLVIGI
+583 
-598 LLCFTPM
+598 
-605 LPLGISLIA
+605 
-614 AGVVGLGYT
+614 GVVGLGYS

-630 AIGNKISNFIE
+630 AIGNKISNFVE

-647 IGVSAGLLLIGILL
+647 IRVSAGLLLIGILL
-661 CITGVR
+661 CITGVG

-701 WEMVKQ
+701 WEMVKR
-707 FWNANIAPVFTQ
+707 FWDANIAPVFTQ

-777 FGFNIPKAKFGRVSI
+777 FGFNIPEAKFGRVSI

>member
-294 ALIALGVILLVSG
+294 ALIALGVILLVCG

-382 GTITLNWDSIKE
+382 GTIALNWDSIKE

-440 TIVVNW
+440 PIVVNW

-452 VSQAIEENKGLL
+452 VSRAIEENKGLL

-503 KVDWRGVGENISN
+503 KIDWRGIGE
-516 FVEENKRLII
+516 
-526 GISAGLLLIG
+526 
-536 ILLCFTPLLPLGIGL
+536 
-551 IAAGVAGLGYTATK
+551 
-565 IDWKAVGANI
+565 NI

-630 AIGNKISNFIE
+630 AIGNKISKFVE

-661 CITGVR
+661 CITGVG
-667 VPLGIGLIVAGVAGL
+667 VPLGIGLIAAGVAGL

-691 NAPVNWVKNA
+691 NAPVNWVQNA

-719 KFWIDLA
+719 KFWLDLA

-737 EGAINGIISLFE
+737 EGAINGIISIFE

-777 FGFNIPKAKFGRVSI
+777 FGFNIPEAKFGRVSI

-861 RLVKGGE
+861 KLVKGGE

>member
-30 NKFAQLKE
+30 NKLAQLKE

-63 YSQLVAAGQGSSEQA
+63 YSQMVAAGQGSSEQA
-78 QDLKNQIK
+78 QNLKSQIK

-99 SQMGKTAKKD
+99 SQMGNTAKKD

-307 NVGWGISLIIA
+307 QVGWGISLIIA
-318 GAAMMGYSEAEIG
+318 GAAMVGYSESEIG
-331 NADNITAEIN
+331 NADNINAEIN

-356 VGILLCMAQ
+356 LGILLCMAQ

-371 KLIAIGAAASF
+371 KLIAIGSAASF
-382 GTITLNWDSIKE
+382 GTIALNWDSIKE

-440 TIVVNW
+440 PIVVNW

-503 KVDWRGVGENISN
+503 KIDWRGVGTNISN
-516 FVEENKRLII
+516 FINENKGLII
-526 GISAGLLLIG
+526 GIAAGLVVIG

-565 IDWKAVGANI
+565 IDWKA
-575 SNFVEENK
+575 
-583 RLIIGISAGLLVIGI
+583 
-598 LLCFTPM
+598 
-605 LPLGISLIA
+605 
-614 AGVVGLGYT
+614 
-623 ATKVDWK
+623 
-630 AIGNKISNFIE
+630 IGNKISNFVE

-661 CITGVR
+661 CITGVG

-701 WEMVKQ
+701 WEMVKR
-707 FWNANIAPVFTQ
+707 FWNVNIAPVFTQ
-719 KFWIDLA
+719 KLWIDLA

-777 FGFNIPKAKFGRVSI
+777 FGFNIPEAKFGRVSI

-861 RLVKGGE
+861 KLVKGGE
-868 RLGGGSLITE
+868 RLGGGSLIAE

>member
-251 QILTGGETSEADGGE
+251 QILTGGETSEADEGE

-331 NADNITAEIN
+331 NADNINAEIN

-356 VGILLCMAQ
+356 LGILLCMAQ
-365 LWGLGI
+365 FWGLGI

-382 GTITLNWDSIKE
+382 GTMALNWDSIKE

-440 TIVVNW
+440 PIVVNW

-503 KVDWRGVGENISN
+503 KIDWRGVGANISN
-516 FVEENKRLII
+516 FINENKGLII
-526 GISAGLLLIG
+526 GIAAGLVVIG
-536 ILLCFTPLLPLGIGL
+536 ILLCFTPLLALGIG
-551 IAAGVAGLGYTATK
+551 
-565 IDWKAVGANI
+565 
-575 SNFVEENK
+575 
-583 RLIIGISAGLLVIGI
+583 
-598 LLCFTPM
+598 
-605 LPLGISLIA
+605 LIA

-630 AIGNKISNFIE
+630 AIGNKISNFVE

-661 CITGVR
+661 CITGVG

-701 WEMVKQ
+701 WEMVKR
-707 FWNANIAPVFTQ
+707 FWDANIAPVFTQ

-777 FGFNIPKAKFGRVSI
+777 FGFNIPEAKFGRVSI

>member
-15 KIDTKGLGKGIDALK
+15 KSDRKGLGKGIDALK

-331 NADNITAEIN
+331 NADNINAEIN

-356 VGILLCMAQ
+356 
-365 LWGLGI
+365 
-371 KLIAIGAAASF
+371 
-382 GTITLNWDSIKE
+382 
-394 KLQTSAGDW
+394 
-403 VAVGGIIAIVLGILL
+403 LGILL
-418 CMASLFPIGI
+418 
-428 ALIALGAAAVVT
+428 
-440 TIVVNW
+440 
-446 DTITKQ
+446 
-452 VSQAIEENKGLL
+452 
-464 AGAAAGLLL
+464 
-473 IGILLCFT
+473 
-481 PMLALGIALIA
+481 ML
-492 TGVIGLGYVAT
+492 
-503 KVDWRGVGENISN
+503 
-516 FVEENKRLII
+516 
-526 GISAGLLLIG
+526 
-536 ILLCFTPLLPLGIGL
+536 
-551 IAAGVAGLGYTATK
+551 
-565 IDWKAVGANI
+565 
-575 SNFVEENK
+575 
-583 RLIIGISAGLLVIGI
+583 
-598 LLCFTPM
+598 
-605 LPLGISLIA
+605 
-614 AGVVGLGYT
+614 
-623 ATKVDWK
+623 
-630 AIGNKISNFIE
+630 
-641 ENKGLL
+641 
-647 IGVSAGLLLIGILL
+647 
-661 CITGVR
+661 
-667 VPLGIGLIVAGVAGL
+667 
-682 GYTATKIDW
+682 
-691 NAPVNWVKNA
+691 
-701 WEMVKQ
+701 
-707 FWNANIAPVFTQ
+707 
-719 KFWIDLA
+719 
-726 KKCGNGLIAGF
+726 
-737 EGAINGIISLFE
+737 
-749 TMINWIAGGLNK
+749 
-761 ISFDI
+761 
-766 PSWVPLIGGKK
+766 
-777 FGFNIPKAKFGRVSI
+777 
-792 PRLAEGAVIPANKEF
+792 
-807 LAVLGDQKRGT
+807 
-818 NIEAPAELIKQM
+818 
-830 VREAL
+830 
-835 AENGSQTTTREEH
+835 
-848 YYLNET
+848 
-854 ELMSIMY
+854 
-861 RLVKGGE
+861 
-868 RLGGGSLITE
+868 
-878 GGA
+878 